1 VLCPTAGVVFWGMK
15 TFGYIRVS
23 GKGQVDGDGPERQA
37 QAINSFCA
45 ANALPL
51 PELQM
56 FFEAGVSGTVEAMD
70 RPKFA
75 EMITVIESL
84 PPGEPA
90 CIVVERLDRL
100 ARDLMISEFLLAE
113 CRKRK
118 IPVYAADQN
127 DLRDMASDGGDATR
141 VLLRQILGA
150 LAQWEKTALVNKL
163 RKARDRKRAE
173 TGRCEGPL
181 PFGSDPAE
189 ASAKAIL
196 VSWRAAGMSFSRIAK
211 QANQVALK
219 TRSGKPWNRGSVYQ
233 VLTGRGNKQI
243 PQQTPPS

>member
-1 VLCPTAGVVFWGMK
+1 MI

-23 GKGQVDGDGPERQA
+23 GKGQVDGDGPERQ
-37 QAINSFCA
+37 QDSIKQFCA
-45 ANALPL
+45 KHILG
-51 PELQM
+51 PEPQM

-75 EMITVIESL
+75 EMISAIEAL
-84 PPGEPA
+84 PEGSKR

-113 CRKRK
+113 CRKRN

-127 DLRDMASDGGDATR
+127 DLRDMASDGGDPTR

-150 LAQWEKTALVNKL
+150 LAQWEKSALVYKL
-163 RKARDRKRAE
+163 RKARDRKRAT

-181 PFGSDPAE
+181 PFGSQPDE
-189 ASAKAIL
+189 GTTLQIMT
-196 VSWRAAGMSFSRIAK
+196 SWRVAGKSFAQIA
-211 QANQVALK
+211 QWANEMGLK
-219 TRSGKPWNRGSVYQ
+219 TRFGGPWNKAKVFN
-233 VLTGRGNKQI
+233 VLKK
-243 PQQTPPS
+243 